1 MSTTE
6 ERYARAIRSSH
17 LEVKEEARGD
27 VDTIIAA
34 GMAETLGVLLSRLR
48 AEWDAQAGEALQYEK
63 AAKEF
68 NRMADAMASDAR
80 RHAHAAKVAEASNA
94 KPMKDGDVRADPD
107 ALKRMSRHAE
117 QEAERLRDE
126 GRRELLTGR
135 AMVLM
140 NLTSLG
146 QAKGAIFNFAYRS
159 APRRGIAGDDPELF
173 TLCGKVLDVWLDRR
187 CHHCEGR
194 GFNGGYRKEQI
205 TCGHC
210 RGTGT
215 RRKGSL
221 HSVEAL
227 HNYGLWLLNVMDA
240 KSTGAM
246 GQIGRRTRSN
256 A

>member
-48 AEWDAQAGEALQYEK
+48 AEWDAQAGEALQYER
-63 AAKEF
+63 AAKGF
-68 NRMADAMASDAR
+68 NRMADEQASLAR
-80 RHAHAAKVAEASNA
+80 RSTGDEKTKHVA
-94 KPMKDGDVRADPD
+94 
-107 ALKRMSRHAE
+107 
-117 QEAERLRDE
+117 EAERLREE
-126 GRRELLTGR
+126 GRRELITGR

-159 APRRGIAGDDPELF
+159 APRRGVSGDDPELF
-173 TLCGKVLDVWLDRR
+173 ALCGKVLDVWLDRR

-210 RGTGT
+210 RGTGH

-221 HSVEAL
+221 HPNEAL
-227 HNYGLWLLNVMDA
+227 HNYGLWLLNVLDS
-240 KSTGAM
+240 KSAGSM
-246 GQIGRRTRSN
+246 SQVSRRTRRY

>member
-48 AEWDAQAGEALQYEK
+48 AEWDAQAGEALQYER

-68 NRMADAMASDAR
+68 NRLADEQAGIAR
-80 RHAHAAKVAEASNA
+80 RSTGDIKSKHVA
-94 KPMKDGDVRADPD
+94 
-107 ALKRMSRHAE
+107 
-117 QEAERLRDE
+117 EAERLRDE
-126 GRRELLTGR
+126 GRRELITGR

-227 HNYGLWLLNVMDA
+227 HNYGLWLLNLMDA
-240 KSTGAM
+240 KSSGAM